1 MVKENNLALYIHVPF
16 CVSKCSYCN
25 FCSFVPKAEQF
36 TKYLNALKHE
46 IQSRAKDLQNKQIFS
61 IYIGGGTPSILPKNA
76 IIDLIETIKA
86 NFDVLKDASI
96 TIEANPNTFSLEKAQ
111 EYKQAGC
118 TRLSLGL
125 QSHKPELLKL
135 LNRAHTYQ
143 DFESAVLNAKKCG
156 INDINADILLGVPT
170 QTKQDIIDTL
180 NLLIEQPL
188 THISAYGLINEEGT
202 PLTKAIQAGELDLP
216 SEESAVEMYDLTV
229 DFLKKHGFYRYEIS
243 NFAKKG
249 FESIHNL
256 NYWNRGEYLGLGLN
270 AYSFVDRAHWRNTE
284 NFNDYIN
291 NPLLAL
297 DYEKETE
304 KTAKE
309 ETIMLA
315 LRTEKGLNINE
326 YNTKFKTD
334 FLKDFSDA
342 LKRLEKNKLI
352 KFDKG
357 NLKIVNFSISNA
369 IILEFFKNL

>member
-1 MVKENNLALYIHVPF
+1 MVKENNLALYIHIPF

-25 FCSFVPKAEQF
+25 FCSFVPKTEQF

-96 TIEANPNTFSLEKAQ
+96 TIEANPNTFSIEKSQ

-180 NLLIEQPL
+180 NLLVKQPL
-188 THISAYGLINEEGT
+188 THISAYGLINEEDT
-202 PLTKAIQAGELDLP
+202 PLTKAIQAGDLGLP
-216 SEESAVEMYDLTV
+216 SEESSVEMYDFTV
-229 DFLKKHGFYRYEIS
+229 DFLKRHGFYRYEIS

-249 FESIHNL
+249 FESVHNL
-256 NYWNRGEYLGLGLN
+256 NYWDRGEYLGLGLN
-270 AYSFVDRAHWRNTE
+270 AYSFVDRTHWRNTE

-291 NPLLAL
+291 NPLLTL

-352 KFDKG
+352 KFDNE

>member
-1 MVKENNLALYIHVPF
+1 MVEKNNLALYVHIPF

-25 FCSFVPKAEQF
+25 FCSFVPKVEQF
-36 TKYLNALKHE
+36 EKYLNTLKHE
-46 IQSRAKDLQNKQIFS
+46 IYARAKDLQNRQIFS

-76 IIDLIETIKA
+76 IIELIQTIMA
-86 NFDVLKDASI
+86 NFNVLENVSI

-111 EYKQAGC
+111 EYKRAGC

-135 LNRAHTYQ
+135 LKRAHNYQ
-143 DFESAVLNAKKCG
+143 DFENAVHNAKQCG

-170 QTKQDIIDTL
+170 QTKQDILDTL
-180 NLLIEQPL
+180 NLLVKQPL

-202 PLTKAIQAGELDLP
+202 PLTRAIQIGKLDLP

-229 DFLKKHGFYRYEIS
+229 DFLKTYGFCRYEIS

-249 FESIHNL
+249 YESVHNL
-256 NYWNRGEYLGLGLN
+256 NYWNRGDYLGLGLN
-270 AYSFVDRAHWRNTE
+270 AYSFVDGVHWRNTE
-284 NFNDYIN
+284 NFDDYIN
-291 NPLLAL
+291 NPLLIL

-315 LRTEKGLNINE
+315 LRTEKGLNLNE
-326 YNTKFKTD
+326 YNTRFKTD
-334 FLKDFSDA
+334 FCKDFADT
-342 LKRLEKNKLI
+342 LNMLEKNKLI
-352 KFDKG
+352 RIENG
-357 NLKIVNFSISNA
+357 NLKVVNFSISNA
-369 IILEFFKNL
+369 IILEFFKKL